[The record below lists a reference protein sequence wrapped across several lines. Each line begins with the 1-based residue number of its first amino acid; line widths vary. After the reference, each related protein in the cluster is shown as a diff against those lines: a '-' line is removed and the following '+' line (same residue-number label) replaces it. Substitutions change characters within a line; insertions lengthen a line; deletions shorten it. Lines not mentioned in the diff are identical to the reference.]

1 MKQQVFNVRQF
12 ACLEGLSVRELQR
25 SGKFLDGIK
34 KCGFYSK
41 ETHSNEVKETKQS
54 WIKRKENGVQK
65 RRKAVHQVFYLNKVD
80 NDTIY

>member
-1 MKQQVFNVRQF
+1 MQEEEPSKWMKQQVFNIRQF
-12 ACLEGLSVRELQR
+12 ACLEGLSVREFQR
-25 SGKFLDGIK
+25 SGKYLDGIK

-65 RRKAVHQVFYLNKVD
+65 RRELYTRFF
-80 NDTIY
+80 I